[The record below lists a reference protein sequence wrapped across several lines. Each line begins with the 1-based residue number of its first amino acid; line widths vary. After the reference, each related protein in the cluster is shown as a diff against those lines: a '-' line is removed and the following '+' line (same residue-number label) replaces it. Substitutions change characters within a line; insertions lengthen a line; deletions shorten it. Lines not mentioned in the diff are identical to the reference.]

1 MLKLLTIS
9 SALALAGIAFTQ
21 TSFDKEVCDITLL
34 QTKEVKTELKVTQVQ
49 RDKMNSASASYNIV
63 AKRVEEKMRKGQ
75 EPSAE
80 DQKQMRTHFD
90 KMRTGVLNILTPV
103 QIKRLREISLQ
114 TAGLI
119 ALTDPTVAKKVGLSG
134 AQLTKLK
141 GYLKDSYEQVG
152 KLTKGVQDKVEKEF
166 KGKNPKTDAEK
177 RKLAEQYEKRMNE
190 EMKKIAP
197 KLEKIRNDGRARI
210 MSSMSAGQRTIWNTL
225 LGKPFNP

>member
-9 SALALAGIAFTQ
+9 SALALAGIALAQ

-49 RDKMNSASASYNIV
+49 RDKMNSVSSSYNIV

-75 EPSAE
+75 EPSAD
-80 DQKQMRTHFD
+80 DQKQMRTQFE

-119 ALTDPTVAKKVGLSG
+119 ALTDPTVAKKVGISG
-134 AQLTKLK
+134 GQMTKLK

-197 KLEKIRNDGRARI
+197 KLEKIRNDGRTRI
-210 MSSMSAGQRTIWNTL
+210 MNALSAGQRTIWNTL